1 MPGPAIT
8 KGSDHFFNV
17 LYEGNGG
24 GQRVGNFVPFTDNG
38 TIAKSAIFNS
48 ADNANLSR
56 TPSGAGNRKTFTI
69 SFWIKRAKLATTNG
83 QQILTSHTDSNNRF
97 QMFFD
102 ASVGGGAVGNKL
114 TCFDKA
120 SGSTTLLFE
129 TNRTF
134 EDTSKWYHIVLAFD
148 TTQSTASDRM
158 KLYVDG
164 DQITSFDTI
173 NYPAQDYQLRW
184 NINAAHYIGR
194 YGASTS
200 YPLDAY
206 LAEFNNVDGTALTPS
221 TFGLTDTSTGRWI
234 PKSLT
239 GITYGTNG
247 FRLQFANSAGQTI
260 GDDTGGGTNDFTV
273 NNMAATDITT
283 DSPTQNHT
291 ILSPNFTAGTVTLSE
306 GNLTLLGS
314 GSSVYGSSRS
324 TFEID
329 IDDTTGYYFEARNT
343 GSATDNINIG
353 FQNVDTSLSATA
365 YGGSNFY
372 GLVSRGSGGSNQYWR
387 ILGGSTDV
395 TTSVGHSSN
404 DWIGVAIKQGKVW
417 FAINNTYVFSGNPV
431 TKATPF
437 LDISAFAKKFFI
449 TIECFQ
455 NNKLE
460 CNFGQKSFNYSA
472 PSGYVSIQQD
482 NLPTTEK
489 GMSDFVWIK
498 NRDATDDHQLYD
510 NSRGPQKMLE
520 ANQSTAEETDTDGL
534 QKFLKGG
541 CQIEDDVRI
550 NTSGESYVSWN
561 WVANG
566 GTTTANTDGSGATLA
581 STIQANQTAGFSVVT
596 YTGNASAG
604 AKVAHGLSQAPDWF
618 IIKSR
623 SVATN
628 WYVYHKDLGASS
640 GLYLNTNAAASSGSA
655 NAWNQTNP
663 TSSVITLNGTG
674 YGSNNNSATYLM
686 YCWHEVPGYSKF
698 GIYTGGG
705 GTDGTFTYTGFRP
718 AWLLVKRHN
727 SSGNWYLIDTA
738 RGKFNDSDG
747 SGKTLMPNHTN
758 AEAVQTRIDLLSNG
772 FKQRISNDGSNLNS
786 APYVYFAFAENP
798 FVGDGTNPVTAR

>member
-1 MPGPAIT
+1 MPEPSIVR
-8 KGSDHFFNV
+8 GSEHFFNV

-24 GQRVGNFVPFTDNG
+24 GQRVGNFVPYTDNG
-38 TIAKSAIFNS
+38 TIAKSLIFNDG
-48 ADNANLSR
+48 DNAYIQR
-56 TPSGAGNRKTFTI
+56 TNDSGDRTRATI
-69 SFWIKRAKLATTNG
+69 SFWVKRSYLGSVQYIFDVYDGSSTNDG
-83 QQILTSHTDSNNRF
+83 MMRFNTNNTMSVRLGS
-97 QMFFD
+97 
-102 ASVGGGAVGNKL
+102 AS
-114 TCFDKA
+114 
-120 SGSTTLLFE
+120 SLLYI

-134 EDTSKWYHIVLAFD
+134 EDTSKWYHFVFAVN
-148 TTQSTASDRM
+148 TNESTADDRA

-164 DQITSFDTI
+164 ERITSFSTQTNSSQSSTTMF
-173 NYPAQDYQLRW
+173 NYSSATFRLGSSYNGSYDFDG
-184 NINAAHYIGR
+184 YI
-194 YGASTS
+194 
-200 YPLDAY
+200 
-206 LAEFNNVDGTALTPS
+206 AEFNYIDGTVYEPS
-221 TFGLTDTSTGRWI
+221 TFGMTDTSTGRWI
-234 PKSLT
+234 PKTLT

-247 FRLQFANSAGQTI
+247 HRLEFANSAGQTI
-260 GDDTGGGTNDFTV
+260 GDDTSGNTNDFSVTNLV
-273 NNMAATDITT
+273 AGDITT
-283 DSPTQNHT
+283 DSPTQNFP
-291 ILSPNFTAGTVTLSE
+291 ILDSNRNSLTLTE
-306 GNLTLLGS
+306 GNTVGASPGTGIRFAFS
-314 GSSVYGSSRS
+314 GM
-324 TFEID
+324 TFD
-329 IDDTTGYYFEARNT
+329 PSDSTGYYMEFKLLQPTYSVCGFRSDTDPLPIST
-343 GSATDNINIG
+343 GTTYVSDGYLAMNYAEDLYLDGTRVYNGSSTWSTNDIVG
-353 FQNVDTSLSATA
+353 FYIKENKLYYSLNGVMQNS
-365 YGGSNFY
+365 SNHVGVFSKPGRY
-372 GLVSRGSGGSNQYWR
+372 R
-387 ILGGSTDV
+387 IT
-395 TTSVGHSSN
+395 VGHN
-404 DWIGVAIKQGKVW
+404 A
-417 FAINNTYVFSGNPV
+417 
-431 TKATPF
+431 
-437 LDISAFAKKFFI
+437 
-449 TIECFQ
+449 
-455 NNKLE
+455 
-460 CNFGQKSFNYSA
+460 NYSPYA
-472 PSGYVSIQQD
+472 KVQIICPQSKWNHTPSGDFSDYREINQD
-482 NLPTTEK
+482 NAPETSK

-498 NRDATDDHQLYD
+498 NRDSTDDHQLYD

-520 ANQSTAEETDTDGL
+520 ANQSSAEETDTDGL

-541 CQIEDDVRI
+541 CQIEDDVRV

-581 STIQANQTAGFSVVT
+581 STIQANQTAGFSIVT

-640 GLYLNTNAAASSGSA
+640 GLYLNTNAAAGSGSA
-655 NAWNQTNP
+655 NAWNQTDP

-705 GTDGTFTYTGFRP
+705 GTDGTFTYTGFKP

-727 SSGNWYLIDTA
+727 STGNWYLLDTA

-786 APYVYFAFAENP
+786 VPYVYFAFAEHP
-798 FVGDGTNPVTAR
+798 FIGDGINPATAR